1 MAKQSVLQ
9 NINEIITV
17 KNELKNILIALG
29 MDPSDNFEEYPQDFT
44 DAIIMIN
51 NKANIILGEE

>member
-51 NKANIILGEE
+51 NKTNIILGEE